1 MMRHQEPLGNIRQ
14 CFARTEDAAVVGR
27 DETVALGE
35 DRCNSQAGY
44 ACRCCQAGGDQ
55 LSTRKRTTHN
65 DSFPAALRPV
75 IMARMRFLNPAR
87 HTIAMWARRK
97 RTSAT
102 ETKK

>member
-1 MMRHQEPLGNIRQ
+1 MVRCQKPLRGIGQ
-14 CFARTEDAAVVGR
+14 CFPRAENATVVGR
-27 DETVALGE
+27 DETIALGK
-35 DRCNSQAGY
+35 DRCNSQARY

-55 LSTRKRTTHN
+55 LSTRKRTTH
-65 DSFPAALRPV
+65 DGSFPAALRPV

-87 HTIAMWARRK
+87 HTIAMWTRRK

>member
-1 MMRHQEPLGNIRQ
+1 MVRRQ
-14 CFARTEDAAVVGR
+14 DSLRSIGQGLARAEDATVVRR
-27 DETVALGE
+27 DETIALGK
-35 DRCNSQAGY
+35 DRCNSQARY

-55 LSTRKRTTHN
+55 LSTRERTIH
-65 DSFPAALRPV
+65 DGSFPAALRPV

-87 HTIAMWARRK
+87 HTIAMWTTRK